1 MVSKILS
8 VTKKYELYEA
18 AAAAQTNRSIQTVHT
33 LPRPKI

>member
-8 VTKKYELYEA
+8 VTKKYEA